1 MIGHRFNRGERKI
14 WQNIKKFQNIMKM
27 IIASV
32 LQSLTEKFH
41 NGREYNTIPGFRSSI
56 PAFHNSRDGYKV
68 GNRLTGM
75 LIRF

>member
-1 MIGHRFNRGERKI
+1 
-14 WQNIKKFQNIMKM
+14 MKM